1 MRGPKI
7 TVLGGGTGL
16 ATLSRGLKNYSEQIS
31 AVVCM
36 TDDGQ
41 SSGKLRKDLKMLPPG
56 DIRQCLAA
64 LSAQES
70 LILELFNFRFNK
82 GNHLSGHSLG
92 NLLLAALTDMS
103 GDFKKAIKLM
113 SQILD
118 IKGRV
123 LPVTLDQVQ
132 LGAELENG
140 RKIIGESKL
149 AQADYKH
156 KIKRIFLKPDTAQVN
171 REAVQAINEADLI
184 VIGPGSLYTSIIPN
198 LLFSEISEKLAAS
211 AALKVFVCNVAT
223 ERGETENFGV
233 KDHIEALVSC
243 SNPKIFDICLVNNKI
258 LRRSKREGRLGEI
271 RNITCSQKKI
281 LDYKIKK
288 ANIIDLENPLYHDS
302 YKLARELM
310 KIYWDIL

>member
-1 MRGPKI
+1 MKGPKI

-16 ATLSRGLKNYSEQIS
+16 AALLRGLKNYSEDIW

-36 TDDGQ
+36 TDDGR

-64 LSAQES
+64 LSSQES
-70 LILELFNFRFNK
+70 LLLELFNFRFNK
-82 GNHLSGHSLG
+82 GKHLSGHSLG

-118 IKGRV
+118 IKGKV
-123 LPVTLDQVQ
+123 LPVTSDSVQ

-149 AQADYKH
+149 SLLGHKH
-156 KIKRIFLKPDTAQVN
+156 KIKRMFLKPAETKAN
-171 REAVQAINEADLI
+171 KEALQAIDGAELI

-198 LLFSEISEKLAAS
+198 LLFSEISDKLAAS
-211 AALKVFVCNVAT
+211 PALKIFACNVAT
-223 ERGETENFGV
+223 ERGETESFSV
-233 KDHIEALVSC
+233 KDHLETLIYH
-243 SNPKIFDICLVNNKI
+243 SNPGIIDICLVNDKI
-258 LRRSKREGRLGEI
+258 LRRSKREGKLGEI
-271 RNITCSQKKI
+271 RNITTLQKKI

-302 YKLARELM
+302 HKLARELM